1 MERNEFDQRLRDRLE
16 GVIEPAPDV
25 WEGISKGLD
34 RRHRLVVIRRWSV
47 TVAAAAAAVAIAL
60 LVFRGPRTAGPVEAP
75 QQTAQVQQPV
85 VTPAAPVEEKMET
98 PEIAPIQEQ
107 IRSFTRSQAVA
118 VARED
123 KKSQPAVEE
132 PAELPVAVEEAPAEE
147 PVSIAE
153 PVRPKEEVVDNR
165 LTEDQLP
172 ADFWTVEGSLED
184 PAIDR
189 TRPAHTSQ
197 ITILSNLTTVASEGS
212 LLYQPGAMH
221 ASSQTGKSTAT
232 SKVEPLA
239 TTPKFYVPLTLG
251 LQVDFSLTD
260 RFAIGTGLSYSYLV
274 SQYDMLVDKVLY
286 EGAYNQLHYVGIP
299 LRFSY
304 HVVQTPHFGFYAAA
318 GGAVEKCVAQRY
330 VYGSNTLYEKV
341 GGVQWSANLG
351 VGIEYWFVPR
361 VGLYFDPSLVYF
373 FDNSQPLSVRTQQ
386 PLQAKLEIGIRF
398 KI

>member
-75 QQTAQVQQPV
+75 QQTARVQQPAV
-85 VTPAAPVEEKMET
+85 APVAPVEERVET
-98 PEIAPIQEQ
+98 QEIAPIQEQ

-118 VARED
+118 VARVD
-123 KKSQPAVEE
+123 KKQQAVVEE
-132 PAELPVAVEEAPAEE
+132 STEQQPVAVEETPAEE
-147 PVSIAE
+147 AAPVAE

-172 ADFWTVEGSLED
+172 AGFWTEGALED
-184 PAIDR
+184 ISADR
-189 TRPAHTSQ
+189 SRPAHTSQ
-197 ITILSNLTTVASEGS
+197 IAILSNLTTVSPEGG

-251 LQVDFSLTD
+251 LQVDFSLSD

-286 EGAYNQLHYVGIP
+286 ENAYNQLHYVGIP

-318 GGAVEKCVAQRY
+318 GAAVEKCVAQRY

-386 PLQAKLEIGIRF
+386 PLQAKLEVGIRF

>member
-16 GVIEPAPDV
+16 GAIEPAPDV

-75 QQTAQVQQPV
+75 QQTAQVQQPA
-85 VTPAAPVEEKMET
+85 VTPAVPMEEPVET

-118 VARED
+118 VAKVE
-123 KKSQPAVEE
+123 KPSQQVVEE
-132 PAELPVAVEEAPAEE
+132 PAEAPVPAEE
-147 PVSIAE
+147 PE
-153 PVRPKEEVVDNR
+153 PVPSVESVQQEEVPVDNR

-172 ADFWTVEGSLED
+172 ADFWTREGTLED
-184 PAIDR
+184 PSIDR

-197 ITILSNLTTVASEGS
+197 IAILSNLTTVSSEGS

-221 ASSQTGKSTAT
+221 ASSQTGKRAAT

-239 TTPKFYVPLTLG
+239 TSPKFYVPLTLG
-251 LQVDFSLTD
+251 IQADFSLSD
-260 RFAIGTGLSYSYLV
+260 RFSVGTGLTYSYLV

-286 EGAYNQLHYVGIP
+286 QDAYNQLHYLGIP
-299 LRFSY
+299 VRFAY

-318 GGAVEKCVAQRY
+318 GGAVEKCIAQRY
-330 VYGSNTLYEKV
+330 VFGSNTLNEKV

-373 FDNSQPLSVRTQQ
+373 FDNSQPLSIRTQQ
-386 PLQAKLEIGIRF
+386 PLQAKLEVGIRL